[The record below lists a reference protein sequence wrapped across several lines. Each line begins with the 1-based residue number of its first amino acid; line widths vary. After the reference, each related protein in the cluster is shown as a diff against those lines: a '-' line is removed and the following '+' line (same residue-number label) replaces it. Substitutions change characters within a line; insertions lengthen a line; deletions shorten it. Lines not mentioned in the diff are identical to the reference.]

1 MISTRSLY
9 TSWTTALT
17 ILKLMVHILKYGR
30 DYIFPTPNQE
40 FRDTLALS
48 VGGAKD
54 QNAYRRR
61 SSRLCYSIRVD
72 RSEEPVQC
80 CHCLHFALMVGLAKY
95 GTQMS
100 DMSEIAFDKVD
111 SYTK

>member
-80 CHCLHFALMVGLAKY
+80 CHCLHLALMVVLAKY

-100 DMSEIAFDKVD
+100 DISEIAFDKVD